1 MRKVVYA
8 AVKMKQVKK
17 VHFLRVSQF
26 FVVCFAF
33 KRYSSFRSKGLGQR
47 NGFPVQSLLVV
58 ADSWIIFP
66 DSNLKKWGF
75 PCGSHGKESSCNSGD
90 PDLIPGLRRSPE
102 KWLPT
107 PVFLLGESHGQRS
120 LAGYSPLGY
129 KESDTTEQLTQ
140 MKNGNQP
147 HVRPCYIF
155 ILLIQIFSLV
165 LNMLLK
171 KKVCM

>member
-1 MRKVVYA
+1 
-8 AVKMKQVKK
+8 MKTQRSLPPTKIYIYIYTYIIAK
-17 VHFLRVSQF
+17 SRENSK
-26 FVVCFAF
+26 A
-33 KRYSSFRSKGLGQR
+33 KREANTQWIKDWLDHSGLPMWLSS
-47 NGFPVQSLLVV
+47 
-58 ADSWIIFP
+58 
-66 DSNLKKWGF
+66 
-75 PCGSHGKESSCNSGD
+75 KESACQQSRHALHPWVG
-90 PDLIPGLRRSPE
+90 IWRK